1 MKEKQELSSLKQ
13 EVIELKKRLNKLE
26 QADTLDDIK
35 LTEMILQ
42 VISTNTQH
50 PS

>member
-1 MKEKQELSSLKQ
+1 MKEKQELSALKQ
-13 EVIELKKRLNKLE
+13 EVIELKKRLKKLE
-26 QADTLDDIK
+26 QADPLNDIK

-42 VISTNTQH
+42 VISTNTQR